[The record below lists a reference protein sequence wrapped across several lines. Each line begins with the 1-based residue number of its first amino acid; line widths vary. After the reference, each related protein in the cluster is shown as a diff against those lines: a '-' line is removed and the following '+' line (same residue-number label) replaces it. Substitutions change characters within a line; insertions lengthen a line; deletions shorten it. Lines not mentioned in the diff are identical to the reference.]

1 MSFVSQENR
10 KYPVSHWVK
19 DAKERS
25 EDYIFYMIGHIAA
38 EVGEIWSALQK
49 GDLDH
54 ALDETKDAI
63 RGLEILQEVLEM
75 GDKGDE
81 P

>member
-1 MSFVSQENR
+1 MSAENR
-10 KYPVSHWVK
+10 KYPVSHWVI
-19 DAKERS
+19 DAKKRS
-25 EDYIFYMIGHIAA
+25 EDYRFYMIGHIAA

-63 RGLEILQEVLEM
+63 RGLEILQEVLE
-75 GDKGDE
+75 GADKEDE
-81 P
+81 PENG